1 MAGAESD
8 KTSAGGCIEAH
19 LMQLF
24 KLAYRNFFRNT
35 RRSII
40 SGISV
45 AIAIMAIIFVRSY
58 ISGVLEN
65 ISGNVVKLIS
75 GHIRITTKEYERRER
90 MLPLSEAIGLS
101 PEFYESLPIEEIELN
116 SPRIKFGVLLG
127 EEELNVPALGYAIN
141 PEIEREISGLQ
152 KRLVQGSYIESGE
165 QAAILGKGLAER
177 LNMKVG
183 DTLTIITRTAY
194 DSPTGLNFLVKGLFQ
209 TGIGGMDRSLFYIP
223 LGVGQS
229 MLDLNG
235 SATEFVII
243 LKHPEN
249 AVEIAKS
256 IDLGPNYA
264 VMPFQYNPLLRYI
277 NVADIIFSIFYL
289 VVLLVACS
297 AIANTMLMI
306 VFERTKEIGMMKALG
321 LNNFS
326 IVGLLTIEA
335 GIIGIIGSALGTIF
349 GAVLSYWLKYQG
361 IDISMVSSTTS
372 ADMPFGPII
381 YLSPTPLIVLSA
393 FILGLVVTVI
403 VALLPISRATKIN
416 PAQALKTV

>member
-1 MAGAESD
+1 
-8 KTSAGGCIEAH
+8 
-19 LMQLF
+19 MQLF

-45 AIAIMAIIFVRSY
+45 ALAITAIIFVRSY

-90 MLPLSEAIGLS
+90 MLPLAEAIELS
-101 PEFYESLPIEEIELN
+101 PEFYESLPDEEIVLTA
-116 SPRIKFGVLLG
+116 PRIKFGVLLG
-127 EEELNVPALGYAIN
+127 EEELNVPALGYAIE
-141 PEIEREISGLQ
+141 PETEREIGGLQ
-152 KRLVQGSYIESGE
+152 KRLVTGSYIQSGE
-165 QAAILGKGLAER
+165 KAAILGKGLAER
-177 LNMKVG
+177 LHVTVG

-194 DSPTGLNFLVKGLFQ
+194 DSPTGLNLLVKGLFQ

-223 LGVGQS
+223 LDVGQT
-229 MLDLNG
+229 MLDLEG
-235 SATEFVII
+235 RATEFVII
-243 LKHPEN
+243 LKHPSN
-249 AVEIAKS
+249 AIQIANS
-256 IDLGPNYA
+256 TDPGRDYL

-277 NVADIIFSIFYL
+277 NVATIIFSIFYL

-321 LNNFS
+321 LNNLS

-335 GIIGIIGSALGTIF
+335 GIIGVIGSAFGSVF
-349 GAVLSYWLKYQG
+349 GAILSYWLKYQG

-381 YLSPTPLIVLSA
+381 YLAPTPFIIITA

-416 PAQALKTV
+416 PAKALKTV

>member
-1 MAGAESD
+1 
-8 KTSAGGCIEAH
+8 
-19 LMQLF
+19 MQLF

-45 AIAIMAIIFVRSY
+45 ALAITAIIFVRSY

-90 MLPLSEAIGLS
+90 MLPLAEAIELS
-101 PEFYESLPIEEIELN
+101 PEFYESLPDEEIVLTA
-116 SPRIKFGVLLG
+116 PRIKFGVLLG
-127 EEELNVPALGYAIN
+127 EEELNVPALGYAIE
-141 PEIEREISGLQ
+141 PETEREIGGLQ
-152 KRLVQGSYIESGE
+152 KRLVTGSYIQSGE
-165 QAAILGKGLAER
+165 KAAILGKGLAER
-177 LNMKVG
+177 LHVTVG

-194 DSPTGLNFLVKGLFQ
+194 DSPTGLNLLVKGLFQ

-223 LGVGQS
+223 LDVGQT
-229 MLDLNG
+229 MLDLEG
-235 SATEFVII
+235 RATEFVII
-243 LKHPEN
+243 LKHPSN
-249 AVEIAKS
+249 AIQIANS
-256 IDLGPNYA
+256 TDLGRDYL

-277 NVADIIFSIFYL
+277 NVATIIFSIFYL

-321 LNNFS
+321 LNNLS

-335 GIIGIIGSALGTIF
+335 GIIGVIGSAFGSAF
-349 GAVLSYWLKYQG
+349 GAILSYWLKYQG

-381 YLSPTPLIVLSA
+381 YLAPTPFIIVTA

-416 PAQALKTV
+416 PAKALKTV